1 MFACRHLIQSPDVR
15 RYFQICDVESESHTS
30 RWRNSEQTLSNRL
43 MENILREC
51 ELKDTSWRSEVYL
64 VSPHFLTIAPY
75 LKPLHSSNLFNH
87 QNVSMHTSIS
97 GENSKK

>member
-15 RYFQICDVESESHTS
+15 CYFQIFDVESETHTS

-51 ELKDTSWRSEVYL
+51 ELTTRADAQK
-64 VSPHFLTIAPY
+64 FI
-75 LKPLHSSNLFNH
+75 
-87 QNVSMHTSIS
+87 
-97 GENSKK
+97 